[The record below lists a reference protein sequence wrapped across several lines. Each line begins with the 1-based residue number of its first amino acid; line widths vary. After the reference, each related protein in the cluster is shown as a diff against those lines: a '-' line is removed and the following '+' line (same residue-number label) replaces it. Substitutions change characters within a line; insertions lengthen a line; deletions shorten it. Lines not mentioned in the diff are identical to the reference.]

1 MFFHKCTEGHDNT
14 SSSFSVGPVIISIPS
29 YLTFTIDH
37 VWYLKN
43 VTTDSLEMSTG
54 NYIKDYG
61 NGTYMAELNMT
72 KHYLNFS
79 QLAHQNEKL
88 LFRLTVWLYSF
99 IIKLIPSIVL
109 TIFTGFLI
117 HALYKAEERSA
128 RLKNGRNT
136 VRTPAAAA
144 PPKNG
149 EVEAGTA
156 GQANR
161 GVQTASS
168 RVAVNNNG
176 NVVVE
181 ANNTTAAPATRRRST
196 VHGKSSR
203 KKSTDRT
210 TRLLIVILVLFL
222 LTEFPQV
229 TTNTMT

>member
-1 MFFHKCTEGHDNT
+1 MKRFHL
-14 SSSFSVGPVIISIPS
+14 SFPVGPVIITIPS
-29 YLTFTIDH
+29 YFTFTIDH
-37 VWYLKN
+37 ITFLKN
-43 VTTDSLEMSTG
+43 VTTTADYLDKSTG
-54 NYIKDYG
+54 NYLEDFG
-61 NGTYMAELNMT
+61 NGTYIAEMNIT
-72 KHYLNFS
+72 KHYLHFS
-79 QLAHQNEKL
+79 EIAQQQHKL

-144 PPKNG
+144 AAQPKNG
-149 EVEAGTA
+149 EVEGG

-181 ANNTTAAPATRRRST
+181 ANNTTQVVPPARRRST

-229 TTNTMT
+229 RLQNN